1 MKFDLHSQF
10 SPKGD
15 QPKAI
20 KELVDGLNGNQKNR
34 HVGTVGKIGC
44 LSFNGNK
51 IITTGG
57 GGMILTNNEDIAFE
71 ARYLTTQAKD
81 DPIRYIHNKIGYNFR
96 MTNIQAALGVAQLE
110 QLPKFLK
117 KKAMIRSTYK
127 KEIDQ
132 IKGLF
137 LSKTPKYSKNNY
149 WLNLIQIDE
158 LLYSFDKFKLMDN
171 LNKFGV
177 QTRPV
182 WELNHRQKPFSKCQ
196 SYKIEHAKKLIKK
209 SLCLP
214 SSVTLKEQEIKK
226 VCSFMENQ

>member
-1 MKFDLHSQF
+1 MQFGLEDLLILCKKRNISIVEDA
-10 SPKGD
+10 S
-15 QPKAI
+15 
-20 KELVDGLNGNQKNR
+20 EGLGTFYSNGNQKNR

-81 DPIRYIHNKIGYNFR
+81 DPIRYIHHKIGYNFR

-158 LLYSFDKFKLMDN
+158 SLYPFDKFKLMDN

-182 WELNHRQKPFSKCQ
+182 WELKP
-196 SYKIEHAKKLIKK
+196 
-209 SLCLP
+209 
-214 SSVTLKEQEIKK
+214 
-226 VCSFMENQ
+226 